1 VHQGKSIEAGVC
13 HKYRESGAG
22 LPILAGSN
30 TGSGS
35 PPARCER
42 QLDLLRKRVVKN
54 GGVPPALGYRNLTE
68 AKKDVGGYLIDY
80 YNRQRPHTF
89 NDGISP
95 VAAEENLKILSE
107 IS

>member
-1 VHQGKSIEAGVC
+1 MSIGGQEPDCQFWPDLERGQGHLQPS
-13 HKYRESGAG
+13 
-22 LPILAGSN
+22 
-30 TGSGS
+30 
-35 PPARCER
+35 CER
-42 QLDLLRKRVVKN
+42 QLDLLYRRVVKN
-54 GGVPPALGYRNLTE
+54 GGITPALGYRNLTE

>member
-1 VHQGKSIEAGVC
+1 MSIGGQEPDCKFWPDLIRGQGHFQPS
-13 HKYRESGAG
+13 
-22 LPILAGSN
+22 
-30 TGSGS
+30 
-35 PPARCER
+35 CER

-54 GGVPPALGYRNLTE
+54 GGITPALGYRNLTE